1 MRGGGAFG
9 EVYRLIVAAATV
21 QERDARLET
30 LRSAEGAA
38 AFEVEACVGA
48 RELARVLAER
58 GVPDV
63 LVLDTVL
70 DAVPG
75 GSDGI
80 DFVRCHPDLA
90 CAAQVIYWDARPEN
104 VTRAYTTRHVY
115 HLLEPVTPEDVTDAL
130 ATAARALRNADARR
144 LFLRVEGRM
153 RAVQPSRITY
163 VESDRRKLHIHAG
176 KDVLTTYAT
185 LDALMRDLPDTFVRC
200 HKSFLVNMRY
210 IAFIEATRIGLLS
223 GEVVPVSQKR
233 RRATQEAFARYVG
246 VGA

>member
-1 MRGGGAFG
+1 
-9 EVYRLIVAAATV
+9 
-21 QERDARLET
+21 
-30 LRSAEGAA
+30 
-38 AFEVEACVGA
+38 
-48 RELARVLAER
+48 
-58 GVPDV
+58 
-63 LVLDTVL
+63 
-70 DAVPG
+70 
-75 GSDGI
+75 
-80 DFVRCHPDLA
+80 
-90 CAAQVIYWDARPEN
+90 
-104 VTRAYTTRHVY
+104 
-115 HLLEPVTPEDVTDAL
+115 
-130 ATAARALRNADARR
+130 
-144 LFLRVEGRM
+144 M